1 MTKQPPQKSDVVDYE
16 RCPVFRKHF
25 SILVSNPESD
35 DLVLTVHDA
44 KMREKERPR
53 PLGKVKVC
61 KIFVELKNMQI
72 GTFFTAFGWF
82 FKVVISDLLGKPEM
96 ESPCQPWKLNTRHKS
111 VESDIVIS
119 LKLVFLKPQNY

>member
-1 MTKQPPQKSDVVDYE
+1 MTKQPPQKSDTVDYE

-44 KMREKERPR
+44 KQPR
-53 PLGKVKVC
+53 PLGNVKVC
-61 KIFVELKNMQI
+61 EIFVELKNMQI

>member
-1 MTKQPPQKSDVVDYE
+1 MTKQPPQESDTVDYE

-53 PLGKVKVC
+53 PLGKVKVS
-61 KIFVELKNMQI
+61 KIFVVLKNIFLNFSLLLDDSLRLSSQTCWESQKWRALANPGNSTPDTNLLSQI
-72 GTFFTAFGWF
+72 
-82 FKVVISDLLGKPEM
+82 L
-96 ESPCQPWKLNTRHKS
+96 
-111 VESDIVIS
+111 S
-119 LKLVFLKPQNY
+119 LA

>member
-44 KMREKERPR
+44 KQPR
-53 PLGKVKVC
+53 PLGNVKVC
-61 KIFVELKNMQI
+61 EIFVELKNMQI
-72 GTFFTAFGWF
+72 GTFFTAFG
-82 FKVVISDLLGKPEM
+82 
-96 ESPCQPWKLNTRHKS
+96 
-111 VESDIVIS
+111 
-119 LKLVFLKPQNY
+119 

>member
-44 KMREKERPR
+44 KMREKKRPC
-53 PLGKVKVC
+53 PLGKVKVS

-72 GTFFTAFGWF
+72 GTFFTAFG
-82 FKVVISDLLGKPEM
+82 
-96 ESPCQPWKLNTRHKS
+96 
-111 VESDIVIS
+111 
-119 LKLVFLKPQNY
+119 

>member
-35 DLVLTVHDA
+35 DLILTVHDA
-44 KMREKERPR
+44 KFRDKERPR

-61 KIFVELKNMQI
+61 KIFVELKNMQKAH
-72 GTFFTAFGWF
+72 F
-82 FKVVISDLLGKPEM
+82 SLLLDDFLRLSSQTCW
-96 ESPCQPWKLNTRHKS
+96 ESQKWRALANPGNSTPDTNQLS
-111 VESDIVIS
+111 QILS
-119 LKLVFLKPQNY
+119 LA